1 MPGLIL
7 NRLTLHARHGLLTL
21 AVLALA
27 LTGAML
33 CRPELP
39 TTMAVAVTAPAA
51 PALPEQTTIWPRT
64 VLRLWFLVPQLLPA
78 DDR

>member
-7 NRLTLHARHGLLTL
+7 NWLTLHARHGLLTL
-21 AVLALA
+21 AVLALG
-27 LTGAML
+27 LTGAVL
-33 CRPELP
+33 SRPALP
-39 TTMAVAVTAPAA
+39 ATVALAATAPAA